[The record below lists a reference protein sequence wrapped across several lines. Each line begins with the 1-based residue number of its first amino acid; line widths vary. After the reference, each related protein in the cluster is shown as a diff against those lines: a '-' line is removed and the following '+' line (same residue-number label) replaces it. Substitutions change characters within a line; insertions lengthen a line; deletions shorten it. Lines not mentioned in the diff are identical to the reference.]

1 MQAGKWWPLALAG
14 VLGVTVAANVF
25 LLYAANDRNAAV
37 VEPDYYR
44 KAVAW
49 DSTAAQSAE
58 NETLGWR
65 LDAAILPLAA
75 DGGGRVQVRVVARDG
90 APLAGAGVALTAI
103 HNLDAAHRP
112 QAGTVLDADGA
123 GVLELPLRHA
133 GLWELRFRV
142 THGAA
147 QFTADLRREAVRAPG
162 ARDD

>member
-1 MQAGKWWPLALAG
+1 MRPGQWWPLALAA

-58 NETLGWR
+58 NDALGWR

-75 DGGGRVQVRVVARDG
+75 DGTGMVQVRLAREDGTPVTGARVAC
-90 APLAGAGVALTAI
+90 TAI

-112 QAGTVLDADGA
+112 RAEIVLDASGA
-123 GVLELPLRHA
+123 GTLELPLRHA
-133 GLWELRFRV
+133 GLWELRFSV
-142 THGAA
+142 THGDER
-147 QFTADLRREAVRAPG
+147 FTASLRREAVRAPG
-162 ARDD
+162 ARGG